1 MTPVLCF
8 VGRSNT
14 GKTTVIERL
23 IPMLKAKGITVA
35 TIKHHNHPF
44 EIDYEGK
51 DTYRHK
57 AAGARTAM
65 IVSSRKFALVKD
77 LDRELSLTQIVAQYA
92 DDVDL
97 VIVEGY
103 KAERLP
109 KIEVYNFREHTPPVA
124 ADDAN
129 LLALISDIEVPA
141 RVPVFLRDDIQSI
154 AAFVFRELKL
164 GR

>member
-65 IVSSRKFALVKD
+65 IVSSRKIALVKD

-92 DDVDL
+92 HDVDL

-109 KIEVYNFREHTPPVA
+109 KIEVYNFREHTPPLA

-129 LLALISDIEVPA
+129 LLALISDIEMPA
-141 RVPVFLRDDIQSI
+141 RVPVFLRDDIQGI
-154 AAFVFRELKL
+154 AAFIVRELKL
-164 GR
+164 EK